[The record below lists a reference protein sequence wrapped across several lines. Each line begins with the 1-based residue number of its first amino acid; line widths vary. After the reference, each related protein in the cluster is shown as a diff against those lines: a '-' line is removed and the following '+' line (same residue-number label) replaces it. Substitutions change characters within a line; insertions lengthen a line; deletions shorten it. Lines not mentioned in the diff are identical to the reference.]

1 MSSDSAHLA
10 EDLYDYIVSVSVRD
24 DDPVVERLLAR
35 TAELPGAGMQ
45 ISPQQGQFM
54 TLLTR
59 LTGGRRAIEIG
70 VFTGYSAFCV
80 ARALPE
86 TGRLI
91 ACETNQEY
99 ADIARRFWE
108 EAGVSARIDLR
119 IGAALVT
126 LDSLLAAGEA
136 GTFDLGFIDADKENY
151 GAYYERLLELLRPG
165 GLILIDNVLWG
176 GLVLDPSRDDPETN
190 AIRALNHKL
199 RNDVRVDLTMLPIG
213 DGLTLARKR

>member
-136 GTFDLGFIDADKENY
+136 GTFDLGFIDADKENC